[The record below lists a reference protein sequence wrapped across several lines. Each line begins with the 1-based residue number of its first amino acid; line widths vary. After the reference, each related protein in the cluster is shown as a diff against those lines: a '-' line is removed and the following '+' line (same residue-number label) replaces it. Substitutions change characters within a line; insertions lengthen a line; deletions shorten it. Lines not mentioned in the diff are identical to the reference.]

1 MASELSRRGF
11 LIQGAALGGSLLLGG
26 GLLSGCQD
34 DKAATGQRASAQ
46 STIPQYGG
54 RLRMG
59 IIDGSKAGDLDAH
72 KPTTASAIIRGFAL
86 YSKLWEW
93 SEHMTPDLA
102 LAEEVEVNDDATL
115 WTIRLKKD
123 LEFHHGKTIT
133 ADDLIFSTR
142 RLSDPELAS
151 PYLGYVKWIDRDNLV
166 KLDERTVQIPI
177 RGGTGLLSLP
187 DAWVNF
193 GGIVPVDYHPV
204 TNPVGA
210 GPFRLKEFVPGQ
222 RSVFT
227 RFENFYKSGQPYPD
241 ELEIIDFKDEYAR
254 ISALLSG
261 QIDMANGVAPEQ
273 ITALKRHEAIQ
284 VITNQTH
291 GFQSI
296 DLNLS
301 LPPFQDD
308 RVRQAF
314 RLMIDRQE
322 VIDRALAGQGR
333 IANDL
338 YAPLDPTFNSA
349 IPQRQ
354 YDPEQARSLIKQ
366 AGYEGLTVELTV
378 GPGLS
383 AVAGGSPVAQVFA
396 AQAKKI
402 GVNIQVSQVDAATFG
417 GPKRADWQLSC
428 NSKLGG
434 SFLHTAATVDSFLSS
449 ANKTHFADERFDALF
464 RQAISTK
471 DLEKR
476 TPLVHEAQQIQHE
489 KGGLIIWSYVNTLDL
504 AAKHVG
510 GLTPERSH
518 FPTWRFDKLW
528 LNQSV

>member
-26 GLLSGCQD
+26 GLLTGCQD
-34 DKAATGQRASAQ
+34 DKAAVSQRAATR
-46 STIPQYGG
+46 STTPQYGG

-166 KLDERTVQIPI
+166 KLDERTVRIPI

-210 GPFRLKEFVPGQ
+210 GPFKLKDGNHPAAPLKPRVIPIGSQQPLLEVKHLSASYDGKQVLKDVSFQLKKGECLALVGESGSGKTTISRAIAGLNTNAAGGVLFNGLPLALAARGRSAAISHQIQYIFQNPYQSLNPRHTVRQTLLNAVRHYFPDRLKDQGEMIA
-222 RSVFT
+222 S
-227 RFENFYKSGQPYPD
+227 
-241 ELEIIDFKDEYAR
+241 
-254 ISALLSG
+254 
-261 QIDMANGVAPEQ
+261 
-273 ITALKRHEAIQ
+273 ALKRVALDPAIADRFPKELSGGELQ
-284 VITNQTH
+284 RVSIARALVCEPTLLICDEITSALDVSVQAAILELIKSLQENGLAVIFVTH
-291 GFQSI
+291 NLGIVRSI
-296 DLNLS
+296 S
-301 LPPFQDD
+301 D
-308 RVRQAF
+308 RVLVLKDGQLVETGDVDTLLDQPRQPYTK
-314 RLMIDRQE
+314 
-322 VIDRALAGQGR
+322 AL
-333 IANDL
+333 IND
-338 YAPLDPTFNSA
+338 
-349 IPQRQ
+349 
-354 YDPEQARSLIKQ
+354 
-366 AGYEGLTVELTV
+366 
-378 GPGLS
+378 
-383 AVAGGSPVAQVFA
+383 SPS
-396 AQAKKI
+396 I
-402 GVNIQVSQVDAATFG
+402 VD
-417 GPKRADWQLSC
+417 L
-428 NSKLGG
+428 
-434 SFLHTAATVDSFLSS
+434 
-449 ANKTHFADERFDALF
+449 
-464 RQAISTK
+464 
-471 DLEKR
+471 
-476 TPLVHEAQQIQHE
+476 
-489 KGGLIIWSYVNTLDL
+489 
-504 AAKHVG
+504 
-510 GLTPERSH
+510 
-518 FPTWRFDKLW
+518 
-528 LNQSV
+528 